1 MRKTVAFGFVGTVL
15 DYAGRGSQR
24 WSKWRPTL
32 CLCQQGSLVIDRLE
46 LLHDTRSRSLFETLK
61 RDIAS
66 VSPET
71 EVVGVEIE
79 LHNPWDFEEVYACL
93 HDFARGYEFQ
103 PEKEDYLIHITT
115 GTHVAQ
121 ICWFLLAEAR
131 YLPARL
137 IQSSPPRKKEQ
148 PRGAGEVTIID
159 LDLSRY
165 NAIASRFAEE
175 RQQTLDFLKSGI
187 ATRNP
192 HFNRMIEQI
201 EKVAIKSRAPI
212 LLNGPTGAG
221 KSFLARRIFE
231 LKQARHQF
239 SGAFTGARES
249 REGLLR
255 SANGGMLFLD
265 EIGELGADEQAMLLK
280 AIEEK
285 TFYPF
290 GSDRQVSSDF
300 QLIAG
305 TVRDLRQ
312 LVAEGKFREDLYAR
326 INLWTFT
333 LPGLRQRQ
341 EDIEPNLDY
350 EVERHATLTG
360 DSVRFNTEARRA
372 WLAFATSPQATWRG
386 NFRELS
392 ASVTRMATFAT
403 SGRITLDVVEDEIN
417 RLRYNWQESRPSAL
431 TALLGAEAENIDL
444 FDRLQLEH
452 VIALCRQAKSLS
464 AAGRL
469 LFDVSRQGKAS
480 VNDADR
486 LRKYL
491 ARFGLT
497 WEAVQDQHSSS

>member
-32 CLCQQGSLVIDRLE
+32 CLCQQESLVIDRLE
-46 LLHDTRSRSLFETLK
+46 LLHDARSRSLFETLK

-71 EVVGVEIE
+71 EVVSVEIE

-148 PRGAGEVTIID
+148 PRGPGEVTIID

-239 SGAFTGARES
+239 SGAFVEVKTAPPC
-249 REGLLR
+249 
-255 SANGGMLFLD
+255 A
-265 EIGELGADEQAMLLK
+265 
-280 AIEEK
+280 AI
-285 TFYPF
+285 PPC
-290 GSDRQVSSDF
+290 R
-300 QLIAG
+300 
-305 TVRDLRQ
+305 RC
-312 LVAEGKFREDLYAR
+312 LV
-326 INLWTFT
+326 
-333 LPGLRQRQ
+333 
-341 EDIEPNLDY
+341 
-350 EVERHATLTG
+350 
-360 DSVRFNTEARRA
+360 
-372 WLAFATSPQATWRG
+372 
-386 NFRELS
+386 
-392 ASVTRMATFAT
+392 M
-403 SGRITLDVVEDEIN
+403 
-417 RLRYNWQESRPSAL
+417 
-431 TALLGAEAENIDL
+431 
-444 FDRLQLEH
+444 
-452 VIALCRQAKSLS
+452 
-464 AAGRL
+464 
-469 LFDVSRQGKAS
+469 
-480 VNDADR
+480 
-486 LRKYL
+486 
-491 ARFGLT
+491 
-497 WEAVQDQHSSS
+497 

>member
-32 CLCQQGSLVIDRLE
+32 CLCQQESLVIDRLE

-239 SGAFTGARES
+239 SGARES

-290 GSDRQVSSDF
+290 GSDRQVSSVF
-300 QLIAG
+300 QLISG